1 MNWLAQNWIW
11 IALALGALLFFAR
24 RGQHS
29 FGRSHGGTGGHGHGS
44 HQAPRGASGME
55 RSDAAIDPVSGVPL
69 ATQHAITTYYRG
81 RVYFFE
87 NEENRRR
94 FEATPENFALDQGRD
109 ASTSSPQRSH
119 RRHGC

>member
-11 IALALGALLFFAR
+11 IAVLLGAVLLFAR
-24 RGQHS
+24 RGRHS
-29 FGRSHGGTGGHGHGS
+29 FGASHADGAGGHDHGS
-44 HQAPRGASGME
+44 YQAPRGGVE
-55 RSDAAIDPVSGVPL
+55 RAGAALDPVSGKPL

-94 FEATPENFALDQGRD
+94 FEAAPETFALDQAVD
-109 ASTSSPQRSH
+109 ASTSSSQPGH